1 MRHIICGFVLGLA
14 SAAFGEMTPVSDRV
28 AQQNALFEEFYQTGL
43 KNSPERA
50 TSFGDYRYNALLDQ
64 YSLAEIA
71 RQHAEANDFLKRLQ
85 AIPTDGMSDKDL
97 LSHRIMERQ
106 IQRED
111 VNYGLKNYEMP
122 VNQQN
127 GVHTRLADLPLRVPL
142 DSVEHYQD
150 YISRLRQ
157 IPRALEQT
165 TEVMRQ
171 GEKDGLMPPRL
182 VIEKLPGQCDG
193 IVAAKPFLIP
203 TKKFPAEFS
212 EDDKKRLTDE
222 MTKAINDDVLPAY
235 RKFAEFL
242 RTEYDSKGRT
252 DLSIESLPNG
262 KRRYA
267 EAVKFM
273 TTMNITPAEVHEIG
287 LKEVKRITAEMTKLA
302 QAQGYKDLAEFREAI
317 NKDPKWKPQSE
328 QQIVDDF
335 AKYIH
340 QMEPKLPELFGLL
353 PKAPVTVEP
362 IPDFAKAESTHY
374 VLGTPD
380 GKRPGRVVVAVADP
394 TKRTLI
400 TDEAVAYHEGV
411 PGHHMQISIAQT
423 MQDLPKFRLH
433 GFYSAY
439 AEGWALYA
447 EELGKE
453 IGFYQNPV
461 SDYGRLNSELFRAVR
476 LVVDT
481 GIHDKKWSRQQ
492 VIDYM
497 HANDLN
503 DALAQTEADRYIA
516 WPGQALAYK
525 MGQLTIRKLRDE
537 AKAQLGPKFDIK
549 AFHDEVLNG
558 GSMPLDLLQE
568 RVERWIKA
576 QKPTAASSDHKVTTA
591 ANWGAAGCQ
600 PAGLKAW
607 PSLRV
612 RCSGC

>member
-1 MRHIICGFVLGLA
+1 MRRIFCGFVLALA
-14 SAAFGEMTPVSDRV
+14 CPGFAQMASVPDRV

-50 TSFGDYRYNALLDQ
+50 TSFGDYRYNALLAQ

-71 RQHAEANDFLKRLQ
+71 RQHAEADEFLKRLQ

-97 LSHRIMERQ
+97 LSHQVMQRQ
-106 IQRED
+106 LERED
-111 VNYGLKNYEMP
+111 VNYSLKNHEMP

-127 GVHTRLADLPLRVPL
+127 GVHTRLADLPLSVPF
-142 DSVEHYQD
+142 DSAQHYRD
-150 YISRLRQ
+150 YISRLHQ
-157 IPRALEQT
+157 IPRVLDQT

-171 GEKDGLMPPRL
+171 GEKDGLMPPKL
-182 VIEKLPGQCDG
+182 VLEKLPGQCDG
-193 IVAAKPFLIP
+193 IITANPFLQP
-203 TKKFPAEFS
+203 AKKFPAEFS
-212 EDDKKRLTDE
+212 EEDKKRLTE
-222 MTKAINDDVLPAY
+222 EITKAVNDDVFPAY
-235 RKFAEFL
+235 KKFAEFL
-242 RTEYDSKGRT
+242 RTEYDPKGRNK
-252 DLSIESLPNG
+252 LSIESLPDG

-267 EAVKFM
+267 EAVKMM
-273 TTMNITPAEVHEIG
+273 TTLNITPAEVHELG

-302 QAQGYKDLAEFREAI
+302 QAQGQKDLASFRTAI
-317 NKDPKWKPQSE
+317 NSDPKWKPQSE
-328 QQIVDDF
+328 QQIVDVF

-374 VLGTPD
+374 VQGTPD

-423 MQDLPKFRLH
+423 LQDLPKFRLH

-481 GIHDKKWSRQQ
+481 GIHEKNWTHQQ

-549 AFHDEVLNG
+549 AFHDEVING
-558 GSMPLDLLQE
+558 GAMPLDLLQE
-568 RVERWIKA
+568 RLERWMKG
-576 QKPTAASSDHKVTTA
+576 QKTTTASSD
-591 ANWGAAGCQ
+591 Q
-600 PAGLKAW
+600 
-607 PSLRV
+607 
-612 RCSGC
+612 

>member
-1 MRHIICGFVLGLA
+1 MRHIVCGFILVLA
-14 SAAFGEMTPVSDRV
+14 SPGFGQMASVADRV
-28 AQQNALFEEFYQTGL
+28 TKQNALFEEFYQTGL

-50 TSFGDYRYNALLDQ
+50 TAYGDYRYNSLLGQ

-71 RQHAEANDFLKRLQ
+71 RQHAEGDDFLKRLQ
-85 AIPTDGMSDKDL
+85 AIPTEGMSDTDV
-97 LSHRIMERQ
+97 LSHQVMQRQ
-106 IQRED
+106 LERED
-111 VNYGLKNYEMP
+111 VNYELKNYEMP

-127 GVHTRLADLPLRVPL
+127 GVHTRLADLPLSVPL
-142 DSVEHYQD
+142 DSVQHYQD

-157 IPRALEQT
+157 IPRVLDQT

-171 GEKDGLMPPRL
+171 GERDGLMPPKL
-182 VIEKLPGQCDG
+182 VLEKLPGQCEG
-193 IVAAKPFLIP
+193 IISANPFLQP
-203 TKKFPAEFS
+203 TKKFPSDFS
-212 EDDKKRLTDE
+212 DADKKRLSEE
-222 MTKAINDDVLPAY
+222 MTKAINEDVFPAY
-235 RKFAEFL
+235 KKFAEFL
-242 RTEYDSKGRT
+242 RTEYDPKGRNE
-252 DLSIESLPNG
+252 LSIESLPEG
-262 KRRYA
+262 RRRYA

-273 TTMNITPAEVHEIG
+273 TTLNVTPAEVHELG
-287 LKEVKRITAEMTKLA
+287 LKEVERVSAEMTKLA
-302 QAQGYKDLAEFREAI
+302 EAQGHKDLASFQAAI

-328 QQIVDDF
+328 QQILDVF
-335 AKYIH
+335 TKYIH

-374 VLGTPD
+374 VAGTPD

-394 TKRTLI
+394 TKRSLVD
-400 TDEAVAYHEGV
+400 DEATAYHEGV

-423 MQDLPKFRLH
+423 LPDLPKFRLH

-439 AEGWALYA
+439 AESWALYA
-447 EELGKE
+447 EEVGKE
-453 IGFYQNPV
+453 IGFYQDAV

-481 GIHDKKWSRQQ
+481 GIHDKNWSREK

-497 HANDLN
+497 HANDVN

-558 GSMPLDLLQE
+558 GAMPLDLLQE
-568 RVERWIKA
+568 RIERWIKA
-576 QKPTAASSDHKVTTA
+576 QKPSTAAT
-591 ANWGAAGCQ
+591 
-600 PAGLKAW
+600 
-607 PSLRV
+607 
-612 RCSGC
+612 SG